1 MLNKCII
8 TDISFGFVFAVKMT
22 ESKYIPVELVTEKA
36 DIYDAK
42 QRKSL
47 FSLLCLIL
55 LFILKDWL
63 KWKGI
68 KENQVIKE
76 QICESNFFLSIL
88 L

>member
-1 MLNKCII
+1 
-8 TDISFGFVFAVKMT
+8 
-22 ESKYIPVELVTEKA
+22 
-36 DIYDAK
+36 
-42 QRKSL
+42 
-47 FSLLCLIL
+47 LCLIL